1 MNWLLN
7 ALAIIG
13 LVLLALAGLFIFSA
27 AVTAIWRS
35 LHEQE
40 LVRLR
45 KFRDEI
51 IIESGVAE
59 SISAETVAR
68 IAHRHEVA
76 S

>member
-1 MNWLLN
+1 MIDVLVGIL
-7 ALAIIG
+7 
-13 LVLLALAGLFIFSA
+13 LVLVTLAGLFVVAA

-45 KFRDEI
+45 RFRDDI
-51 IIESGVAE
+51 IFEAQIAE

-68 IAHRHEVA
+68 IAQNRGVQ